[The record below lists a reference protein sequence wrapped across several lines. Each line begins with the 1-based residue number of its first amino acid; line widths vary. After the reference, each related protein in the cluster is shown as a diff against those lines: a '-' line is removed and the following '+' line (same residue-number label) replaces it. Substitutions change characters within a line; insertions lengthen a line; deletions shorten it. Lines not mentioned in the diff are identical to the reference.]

1 MGPAHIKN
9 PRDLQARERLQEA
22 QQAEAHAVADVY
34 RAEAEL
40 AKTQTKH
47 DATVAAAA
55 AAADRAKADVVRV
68 RAALVGVSGRL
79 RAAQLLGLKPAD
91 LPRPSTGTNTKRDG

>member
-1 MGPAHIKN
+1 MGSAHIKT
-9 PRDLQARERLQEA
+9 PRDLHARGRLQEA
-22 QQAEAHAVADVY
+22 QMAEAQAVADVY
-34 RAEAEL
+34 RADAEL

-55 AAADRAKADVVRV
+55 ATVDRAKADVVRV
-68 RAALVGVSGRL
+68 RAELVGVSGRQ
-79 RAAQLLGLKPAD
+79 RAAQLLGMKPAD